1 MEELHQ
7 GRQQEVEEEELVGIP
22 AHSLTSTS
30 SSSSGRLQEPETE
43 EQDAGKRVGA
53 SRRDPWEMVKE
64 ENQRADTE
72 VRFSKRRR
80 PLEEP
85 EVTSGIEDRFFCIE
99 VEPGQEP
106 KESWQDRQEP
116 TTNEEAMSHKTTR
129 TKRFSRWV
137 ENLQAQIC
145 LCRPGPG
152 PGQCR

>member
-22 AHSLTSTS
+22 ARSPTST

-43 EQDAGKRVGA
+43 EQDAGKRVGT

-72 VRFSKRRR
+72 VRFSKRHW

-85 EVTSGIEDRFFCIE
+85 EVTSGIENRFFYIQ

-106 KESWQDRQEP
+106 KESWQDHQEP
-116 TTNEEAMSHKTTR
+116 TTNKEAMSHKTTR

-152 PGQCR
+152 QCR